1 MRPAAAAQPSAPGD
15 DELMARTAAGEE
27 AAFRLLVDRWER
39 DVLAFLVHMTG
50 SRDDAE
56 DLAQETFV
64 RVFRQ
69 AGSYRAEGRFRSW
82 LLRIAGNLAR
92 SRHRRRRIL
101 KWLPLDLERHDV
113 AAATPPADRDLEA
126 EQEAAAV
133 RAAIARLPERQ
144 RQALVLHRFQGLR
157 YVEVAEAMGTSLA
170 GVESLIQR
178 ALAGLRA
185 DLARGG
191 EVP

>member
-1 MRPAAAAQPSAPGD
+1 MQPAAAPQPSAPGD

-92 SRHRRRRIL
+92 SRHRRRRLL

-113 AAATPPADRDLEA
+113 AATAPSAERHLEA
-126 EQEAAAV
+126 EQTASVV

-157 YVEVAEAMGTSLA
+157 YVEVAEAMGTSLS

-185 DLARGG
+185 DLAQRG
-191 EVP
+191 ETP

>member
-1 MRPAAAAQPSAPGD
+1 VAGVGQQRSDRD
-15 DELMARTAAGEE
+15 DDDLMAATAAGEE

-39 DVLAFLVHMTG
+39 DVLAFLIHMTG

-64 RVFRQ
+64 RVFRE
-69 AGSYRAEGRFRSW
+69 AGRYRPEGRFRSW

-92 SRHRRRRIL
+92 SRQRRRRLL
-101 KWLPLDLERHDV
+101 KWLPLDLERHDM
-113 AAATPPADRDLEA
+113 AASTPAADREIEA
-126 EQEAAAV
+126 EQTAQVV
-133 RAAIARLPERQ
+133 RAAVARLPERQ

-157 YVEVAEAMGTSLA
+157 YAEVADAMDTSLA

-185 DLARGG
+185 DLTKKGDR
-191 EVP
+191 P

>member
-1 MRPAAAAQPSAPGD
+1 MAHRLPDTD
-15 DELMARTAAGEE
+15 DDQLMARTAAGEE
-27 AAFRLLVDRWER
+27 AAFRLLVDRWQN
-39 DVLAFLVHMTG
+39 DVLAFLIHMTG

-64 RVFRQ
+64 RVYRQ
-69 AGSYRAEGRFRSW
+69 ADRYRPEGRFRSW

-92 SRHRRRRIL
+92 SRHRRRRLL

-113 AAATPPADRDLEA
+113 AAPGPGADREMEA
-126 EQEAAAV
+126 GQTAQSV

-157 YVEVAEAMGTSLA
+157 YLEIADTMGTSLA

-185 DLARGG
+185 DLTRRG
-191 EVP
+191 EEP

>member
-1 MRPAAAAQPSAPGD
+1 MQPAAAPQPSAPGD
-15 DELMARTAAGEE
+15 DELMASTAAGEE

-69 AGSYRAEGRFRSW
+69 ARSYRAEGRFRSW

-92 SRHRRRRIL
+92 SRHRRRRLL

-113 AAATPPADRDLEA
+113 AATTPPADRHLEA
-126 EQEAAAV
+126 EQTAAVV

-157 YVEVAEAMGTSLA
+157 YVEVADAMGTSLA

-178 ALAGLRA
+178 ALAGLRT
-185 DLARGG
+185 DLARRG
-191 EVP
+191 ETP